1 MSYSYLGQ
9 KTLVYDDWTK
19 MIFGPDRFGYP
30 KFFNESI
37 FLNGGLK
44 IPLKSIKKYSHI
56 CPFKQY
62 LISCCLNIA
71 KIAIKTFFPLLNS
84 TGSFKMK

>member
-37 FLNGGLK
+37 FLNVGLK
-44 IPLKSIKKYSHI
+44 IPLNSIKNIHI
-56 CPFKQY
+56 SV
-62 LISCCLNIA
+62 LLSNI
-71 KIAIKTFFPLLNS
+71 
-84 TGSFKMK
+84 

>member
-1 MSYSYLGQ
+1 MGNLEVMARGMTVAEKWKELFRLTEPSKAASPLMSYSYLGQ

-37 FLNGGLK
+37 FLNVGLK
-44 IPLKSIKKYSHI
+44 IPLNSIK
-56 CPFKQY
+56 
-62 LISCCLNIA
+62 NI
-71 KIAIKTFFPLLNS
+71 
-84 TGSFKMK
+84 